1 MLHCHLIIHVL
12 MICIFIEVLYHQ
24 VGKDKSLFSRS
35 SMSVIKPSV
44 VTDTT
49 LPANFCMLCK
59 HSPRTLLMNAVVQE
73 AKIWLDNSVLITLT
87 FLPVKESKHF
97 YFTYLELLY
106 HKWSSHLPCK
116 VNYGY
121 VL

>member
-1 MLHCHLIIHVL
+1 
-12 MICIFIEVLYHQ
+12 
-24 VGKDKSLFSRS
+24 
-35 SMSVIKPSV
+35 
-44 VTDTT
+44 
-49 LPANFCMLCK
+49 
-59 HSPRTLLMNAVVQE
+59 MNAVVQE
-73 AKIWLDNSVLITLT
+73 AKIWLDNSVPITLT